1 MNDSNNL
8 QSLPE
13 YEGLACPLPLPHN
26 DQIVIGHGS
35 GGKMTHD
42 LIRKVFQKYLS
53 SPALLAGND
62 FASLVLPQISK
73 EQGTLIVSTDSHVVF
88 PLFFPGGDIGRLAVA
103 GTVNDV
109 AVSGGIP
116 LYLTASFILEEGFPV
131 SLLEKI
137 LASMQQTAAEA
148 GVVFV
153 AGDTKVVERG
163 KMDGVFINTTGLGWL
178 PSNVN
183 VHGANAQ
190 PGDVV
195 ILSGSMGDH
204 GMAILTARGE
214 LGIQSAIESDVAPLN
229 HLIRHLLEAAPNTH
243 VLRDPTRGG
252 VATTLNEIA
261 LQSRVGILL
270 EENALPVKPIVR
282 SMCEMLGFDPLYIAN
297 EGKVLAIVPEQ
308 EAQAALEALRSH
320 HLGSQ
325 AQVIGKIITE
335 QPGKVLI
342 RTLIG
347 STRIVES
354 LSGEILPRIC

>member
-1 MNDSNNL
+1 MNETNNL
-8 QSLPE
+8 QQIPE
-13 YEGLACPLPLPHN
+13 FEGVACPLPLSHT
-26 DQIVIGHGS
+26 DQIVMGHGS

-42 LIRKVFQKYLS
+42 LIRKVFQRYLS

-62 FASLVLPQISK
+62 FASLVLPKVPK
-73 EQGTLIVSTDSHVVF
+73 EQGTLIVSTDSHVVS

-103 GTVNDV
+103 GTVNDI
-109 AVSGGIP
+109 AVSGAKP
-116 LYLTASFILEEGFPV
+116 LYLTASFILEEGFPIA
-131 SLLEKI
+131 LLEKI
-137 LASMQQTAAEA
+137 LSSMQQTAEEA

-183 VHGANAQ
+183 IHGANAQ

-195 ILSGSMGDH
+195 VLSGTMGDH
-204 GMAILTARGE
+204 GMAILTARGD
-214 LGIQSAIESDVAPLN
+214 LGIESTIQSDVAPLN
-229 HLIRHLLEAAPNTH
+229 HLIETLLKAAPHTH

-261 LQSRVGILL
+261 SQSQVGILL
-270 EENALPVKPIVR
+270 DENALPVKPVVL

-297 EGKVLAIVPEQ
+297 EGKVLAIIPEQ
-308 EAQAALEALRSH
+308 EAQTALEALRSH
-320 HLGSQ
+320 PLGTQ
-325 AQVIGKIITE
+325 AQIIGKVSAE
-335 QPGKVLI
+335 QPGKVLM

>member
-62 FASLVLPQISK
+62 FASLVLPQLS
-73 EQGTLIVSTDSHVVF
+73 EQQGTLIVSTDSHVVF

-137 LASMQQTAAEA
+137 LASMQQTAEEA
-148 GVVFV
+148 GVVFI

-183 VHGANAQ
+183 IHGANAQ

-270 EENALPVKPIVR
+270 EENALPVKPVVR

-308 EAQAALEALRSH
+308 EAQPALDALRSH
-320 HLGSQ
+320 PLGSQ
-325 AQVIGKIITE
+325 AQVIGKVITE
-335 QPGKVLI
+335 QPGKVLM